1 MSNATNNAAPTRLVI
16 DLLGGSLGSLG
27 APAASPALYGEAQK
41 KNGIDVVHVSI
52 ATFATSI
59 EPVLNEIF
67 DFRCLFTDMGHR
79 IREIRSEGDIRS
91 AKAEEKVGVILGT
104 QGLDCIGRNVKL
116 LTILAELGLRIASL
130 TYNEQNHLGSGC
142 MEPEDRGLTL
152 VGRAAV
158 RELRQNRIALD
169 LSHVGRRTS
178 LDAIELYD
186 GPAIFTHSNAAAL
199 TPSPRNI
206 SDEQI
211 RAAAQTGG
219 LVGVSPYSA
228 FCRKEAA
235 RRPDVSDFLDHI
247 DYMVS
252 LAGIDHV
259 AIGTDLFPHT
269 KVKWE
274 NSTKRLYP
282 EMVGDAVWETA
293 YAEGFDAPSGFP
305 TIPARLAKRGYREA
319 DIAKIMGEN
328 VARVLGA
335 TWS

>member
-1 MSNATNNAAPTRLVI
+1 MAQTISGRLVV
-16 DLLGGSLGSLG
+16 DMLGGSLASLG
-27 APAASPALYGEAQK
+27 APAGTPALYGEAQK
-41 KNGIDVVHVSI
+41 KAGIDVIHVSVG
-52 ATFATSI
+52 TFATTI

-67 DFRCLFTDMGHR
+67 DYRCLFSDMAHR
-79 IREIRSEGDIRS
+79 ITEIRSAGDILAAKQS
-91 AKAEEKVGVILGT
+91 AKIGVILGT
-104 QGLDCIGRNVKL
+104 QGLDCIGRNVRL
-116 LTILAELGLRIASL
+116 LTILAELGLRVASL

-142 MEPEDRGLTL
+142 METEDRGLTL

-158 RELRQNRIALD
+158 RELRRNRIALD

-178 LDAIELYD
+178 LEAIELYG
-186 GPAIFTHSNAAAL
+186 GPVVFTHSNAASL

-206 SDEQI
+206 SDDQI
-211 RAAAQTGG
+211 RAAAQSGG

-228 FCRKEAA
+228 FCRKATST
-235 RRPDVSDFLDHI
+235 RPTVQDFLDHV
-247 DYMVS
+247 DYMVR
-252 LAGIDHV
+252 LAGVDHV

-293 YAEGFDAPSGFP
+293 YADGFDSAAKFP
-305 TIPARLAKRGYREA
+305 TLPGLLADRGYSEA

-328 VARVLGA
+328 AVRVLNSA
-335 TWS
+335 WSAQ